1 MAEHTNEKATW
12 ERPAIRPLTET
23 DSRADVQD
31 VPATNG
37 TSIVAD

>member
-1 MAEHTNEKATW
+1 MDDTTKPEWTE
-12 ERPAIRPLTET
+12 PSVRPLTET

-37 TSIVAD
+37 VSNQTN